1 MLGVEI
7 RKKYDILEKKTTQSM
22 HSSIYRGM
30 NKQNA
35 EIVALKEYNVIP
47 AEDLQQIIQ
56 EVSKEN
62 RVQDEFVSGLNDY
75 FVSDAKLYL
84 ISQYFTEGSVY
95 DLIQNIGPL
104 SEENIC
110 IIIKQALMGL
120 KYLHKNNRLHKNIK
134 SSNIMLQSDGIV
146 KLCDFSTSKKLTEI
160 LSQCRNNT
168 YWQAPETI
176 INQHFDEK
184 SDIWQ
189 IGITAIE
196 MAKGEP
202 PYFNLPPK
210 KAQFLT
216 VQEEPQIDQSFSHQF
231 QEFLK
236 MCLEK
241 NPEERAS
248 VGDLLLSNFIQRA
261 KKPQYLLEL
270 FEQSYNSKMYN
281 SQNGGSSNSSSLN
294 NSLNNNT
301 YLNPMHRRIQTTF
314 KIVNQG
320 VIPDF
325 SIDNQSIDL
334 SKVNHHTNYEKK
346 NLQLQSSVPNPFS
359 EPHNQQNQAIM
370 NHPLKQS
377 NSIIHQKCAFLTMRR
392 SIRKIEKLSPGLT
405 KEIIM
410 AIINEYK
417 KTGASDFSI
426 FFEQ

>member
-56 EVSKEN
+56 EISKES

-75 FVSDAKLYL
+75 FVSDGKLYL
-84 ISQYFTEGSVY
+84 ISQYFSEGSVY
-95 DLIQNIGPL
+95 DLIQNIGPI

-160 LSQCRNNT
+160 LSQCRNYS
-168 YWQAPETI
+168 YWQSPETI
-176 INQHFDEK
+176 IDQHFNEK
-184 SDIWQ
+184 SDIWS

-216 VQEEPQIDQSFSHQF
+216 VQEEPQIDSSFSPQF

-281 SQNGGSSNSSSLN
+281 SQNGGSSNNSSF

-301 YLNPMHRRIQTTF
+301 YLNPMHRRMQTTF

-334 SKVNHHTNYEKK
+334 NKVNNHTNQEKK
-346 NLQLQSSVPNPFS
+346 NVQLHNSVPNPFS

-377 NSIIHQKCAFLTMRR
+377 NSIIPPKCAFLTMRR

-417 KTGASDFSI
+417 KTGANDFSI